1 MSETNPPSPEKNIGH
16 ATITRKE
23 EKLSLLF
30 EKIVGSDFNLNE
42 NQIDSIIE
50 ERKQVHKYIHEERM
64 QKHDRFKML
73 TKERRLYFLVTI
85 GFILIL
91 GGFILFRAPEL
102 FEKFLMI
109 GVGIF
114 GGLGI
119 KELFKSKMA
128 DL

>member
-1 MSETNPPSPEKNIGH
+1 MSEANHPSPEKNISH
-16 ATITRKE
+16 TTITTKE

>member
-1 MSETNPPSPEKNIGH
+1 MSETNHPSPEKNISH
-16 ATITRKE
+16 TTITTKE

-50 ERKQVHKYIHEERM
+50 ERRQVHKYIYEERM

>member
-1 MSETNPPSPEKNIGH
+1 
-16 ATITRKE
+16 
-23 EKLSLLF
+23 
-30 EKIVGSDFNLNE
+30 
-42 NQIDSIIE
+42 
-50 ERKQVHKYIHEERM
+50 M

>member
-1 MSETNPPSPEKNIGH
+1 MSEANQFSPEKIPSSS
-16 ATITRKE
+16 TITKE
-23 EKLSLLF
+23 EKLTLLF
-30 EKIVGSDFNLNE
+30 EKIVGSDLNLSE
-42 NQIDSIIE
+42 DQINSIID
-50 ERKQVHKYIHEERM
+50 ERKQVHKYIHDERM
-64 QKHDRFKML
+64 QKHERFKML
-73 TKERRLYFLVTI
+73 TKERKLYFLVTI

-91 GGFILFRAPEL
+91 GSFILFRAPEL

-119 KELFKSKMA
+119 KELFKSKMS